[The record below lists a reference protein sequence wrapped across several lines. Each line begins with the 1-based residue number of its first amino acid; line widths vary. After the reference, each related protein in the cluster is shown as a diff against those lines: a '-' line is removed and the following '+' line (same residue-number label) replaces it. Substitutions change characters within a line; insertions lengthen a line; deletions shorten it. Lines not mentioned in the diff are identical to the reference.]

1 MEAEHSAR
9 QARLAALRQQT
20 KGESSSAA
28 STSSLHP
35 FRRAISNV
43 TTRRQRRQAQQVIDN
58 DGDDEEE
65 DDEDAAP
72 VVKSEKAMQ
81 RLAESTTEGQL
92 LRRFRN
98 WDPRTG
104 EARRGDW
111 TTVTGIEEGEWQRRS
126 DETHHTFFRR

>member
-1 MEAEHSAR
+1 MEAEHTAR

-43 TTRRQRRQAQQVIDN
+43 TTRRQRRQAQQQARDN
-58 DGDDEEE
+58 EDEDDEDD

-111 TTVTGIEEGEWQRRS
+111 TTVTGIEEGE
-126 DETHHTFFRR
+126 